1 MNDFYFINKTKH
13 DRDKQKYYKHI
24 TGWEKKLEN
33 EKNLPYH
40 DPEKLILSYTSWSY
54 VILDPER
61 FLFEKKEKSMR
72 EIKLVRGWQNKKW
85 FFFEKFVWGEGVPTL

>member
-61 FLFEKKEKSMR
+61 FLFEKKKRAWER
-72 EIKLVRGWQNKKW
+72 
-85 FFFEKFVWGEGVPTL
+85 